1 MAFNKAALPDY
12 VDQNQDQIISSI
24 VLGGKT
30 IGRMTKQTGIKT
42 RAKIN
47 YLDLDPVFQDGSDCG
62 FTPQGDVVL
71 TQREIVTGA
80 IKINKELCDRDLLGT
95 FAEHHVRLAA
105 DNEDSL
111 PFEAE
116 IIDRLTKKIN
126 EAMEKAV
133 WQGDTASS
141 NANLKH
147 FDGLLKIA
155 GAEAS
160 VIDVSATDE
169 EGAYSAIKK
178 MYLALPEELLQ
189 TGAVINVSPELYR
202 AFMQEMVEKN
212 YYHYS
217 GPADAQPDEFF
228 FPGSNVKV
236 VNTLG
241 LSGTK
246 KMLATYDDN
255 LYYGCDLENAME
267 IVKVWFSDD
276 DDKFKIK
283 VLWNAGVQFAFP
295 NHVVLGTIA

>member
-1 MAFNKAALPDY
+1 MAFDKATLPDY
-12 VDQNQDQIISSI
+12 VDQNQDKIISAI

-80 IKINKELCDRDLLGT
+80 IKINKELCDRELLGT
-95 FAEHHVRLAA
+95 FAEHHVRVAA

-111 PFEAE
+111 PFEEE
-116 IIDRLTKKIN
+116 ILDRLTKKIN
-126 EAMEKAV
+126 KAMEKAV
-133 WQGDTASS
+133 WQGDTDSAE
-141 NANLKH
+141 ANLKH

-155 GAEAS
+155 GEEAS
-160 VIDVSATDE
+160 VIDVEVTAG

-202 AFMQEMVEKN
+202 AFIQEMVEKN

-246 KMLATYDDN
+246 KMLATYDEN

-267 IVKVWFSDD
+267 VVKVWFSND